1 MMPEKLSHRAL
12 MLVINAK
19 CDYIIS
25 RISAMDYVLANG
37 VDGQG
42 RVVGYVRKAQ
52 KKLEDEIKRIVAL
65 DKTKGGFNGD

>member
-1 MMPEKLSHRAL
+1 MKPESLSHRAL

-25 RISAMDYVLANG
+25 RISAMGYVLANG

-42 RVVGYVRKAQ
+42 RVVEYVGKAQ
-52 KKLEDEIKRIVAL
+52 KKLESEIKKIVAL
-65 DKTKGGFNGD
+65 DKTKG